1 MGEAHPQDLLYEVHM
16 VDVLPRAY
24 FFRGKQVAFILDD
37 LLDSGLPK

>member
-1 MGEAHPQDLLYEVHM
+1 MFVYM

-37 LLDSGLPK
+37 QLDSGLSTYVSIGI